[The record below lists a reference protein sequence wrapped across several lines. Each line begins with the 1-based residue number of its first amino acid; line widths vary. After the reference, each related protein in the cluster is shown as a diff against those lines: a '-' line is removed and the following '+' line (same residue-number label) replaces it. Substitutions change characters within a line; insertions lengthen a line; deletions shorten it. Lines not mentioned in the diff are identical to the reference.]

1 MENSNNTTNYVQI
14 TEEQKSRSKKLKK
27 EKVRTIHQQQ
37 VFRDSQQLYLVLA
50 QINKTCPVKYRPVV
64 NPMYSECAGLLVSL
78 SIAFADMYSRVPQLT
93 IAAAHIDAIK
103 AIVCI
108 MKTLGCIC
116 NDDFKKIKSLVA
128 SCSLQV
134 SSWRASSMVRLAQ
147 GSNSL
152 SA

>member
-1 MENSNNTTNYVQI
+1 MANDNKATQYIQI
-14 TEEQKSRSKKLKK
+14 TEDQKARSKKLKK

-93 IAAAHIDAIK
+93 IAAAHIDVIK
-103 AIVCI
+103 SIICI
-108 MKTLGCIC
+108 MKTLGCIS

-134 SSWRASSMVRLAQ
+134 SAWRASSLVRLSQ
-147 GSNSL
+147 GSNSV